1 MNKNEL
7 NEANRIADEL
17 MNTHLALVNSGQ
29 PGLDPNAMDTIRLAR
44 AIKLFGAK
52 TDADKSEIGRRQRQH
67 EATL

>member
-7 NEANRIADEL
+7 NEANRIANEL
-17 MNTHLALVNSGQ
+17 MDTHLALVNSGQ

-52 TDADKSEIGRRQRQH
+52 TDPDTSEIGRRQRQH